1 MRFAP
6 PEPSSPPAAG
16 PSPDPLQRARLCR
29 PCRSTGVRLSCTPS
43 PRLGDGEQGLTSG
56 DGVTG
61 GGVEADDAPGIGA
74 GEFDDGL
81 RGLDLDDHLID
92 VDLVAD
98 GDLPRD

>member
-1 MRFAP
+1 
-6 PEPSSPPAAG
+6 
-16 PSPDPLQRARLCR
+16 RLSR
-29 PCRSTGVRLSCTPS
+29 PFRGTGVRLSCTPS

-61 GGVEADDAPGIGA
+61 GGVEADDAPGIRA

-98 GDLPRD
+98 GDLPRDQLGLGQTLAEVGEDELPRAG